1 MTAMRNQIAN
11 GSDVMW
17 LADATRH
24 LSTCDRVMA
33 GLVERFGVC
42 GLKPREDRFAALVS
56 MIIGQQLGKSA
67 ADTIRSRV
75 LELSGGLSPGAILSL
90 DKVDLR
96 RAGLS
101 GAKIEYILS
110 ISQGIEAGTLDL
122 NNIPDGDD
130 DAEAVLRSIRGVGR
144 WTAHMF
150 MIFVLC
156 RKDVLP
162 IDDVAIRS
170 AVAELYGVSK
180 TEASEHLVDIAMPW
194 SPYRS
199 AACWYLYAHVNGGTT
214 PEMG

>member
-1 MTAMRNQIAN
+1 
-11 GSDVMW
+11 MW

-33 GLVERFGVC
+33 GLVERFGIC
-42 GLKPREDRFAALVS
+42 ALKPREDRFAALVS
-56 MIIGQQLGKSA
+56 MIIGQQLGKAA

-75 LELSGGLSPGAILSL
+75 LDLSGELSPGAILSL

-110 ISQGIEAGTLDL
+110 ISQDVEAGAL
-122 NNIPDGDD
+122 NLNDFPDGDD
-130 DAEAVLRSIRGVGR
+130 DAEAALRLIRGVGR

-150 MIFVLC
+150 MIFVLG
-156 RKDVLP
+156 RRDVLP
-162 IDDVAIRS
+162 IDDAAIRS
-170 AVAELYGVSK
+170 AVAELYGITK
-180 TEASEHLVDIAMPW
+180 TEASKHLVTVAMPW

-199 AACWYLYAHVNGGTT
+199 AACWYLYAHVNGGK
-214 PEMG
+214 PPSLD